1 MIERGTG
8 RRSGTDSV
16 TLLAPDQV
24 VITMANPGLNLV
36 SLAHRF
42 FRAMAI
48 VISEGFQ
55 EDLAGKRFL
64 IIY

>member
-1 MIERGTG
+1 
-8 RRSGTDSV
+8 
-16 TLLAPDQV
+16 
-24 VITMANPGLNLV
+24 MADPGQNLV